1 MNEDEVEALIGES
14 DSLLVFDK
22 ALDWVDLVLCI
33 VGLIGL
39 YMAGFI
45 EDEAKRKI
53 QYSLLSGV
61 IAEFNQY
68 EFSRVMRYK
77 DCQNSLRV
85 YSYIASY
92 MGGSEKIMNINGAGD
107 GVLVALLYDIIVNS
121 YYRSNVLNFSKYK
134 FIWLIYLSLAQV
146 CKYVNRVSY
155 QVLNQYLFRLTRG
168 LSEREDSLEEFYW
181 DR

>member
-53 QYSLLSGV
+53 
-61 IAEFNQY
+61 
-68 EFSRVMRYK
+68 
-77 DCQNSLRV
+77 
-85 YSYIASY
+85 
-92 MGGSEKIMNINGAGD
+92 
-107 GVLVALLYDIIVNS
+107 
-121 YYRSNVLNFSKYK
+121 
-134 FIWLIYLSLAQV
+134 
-146 CKYVNRVSY
+146 
-155 QVLNQYLFRLTRG
+155 
-168 LSEREDSLEEFYW
+168 
-181 DR
+181 